1 MKEDT
6 IKAIMHPV
14 RIKIIQ
20 ELGLREE
27 ATTKE
32 IQEVCSDTSQATL
45 YRHIKALLDIG
56 IIEVVSE
63 HTVNGIIE
71 KVYGLKREAPDKLFG
86 DPSKITKE
94 SFSNMFS
101 QYIVSLL
108 SDFASYM
115 KQEDAM
121 KDLPHNVGFSTS
133 VMYLT
138 DEELVELS
146 QKTSSI
152 LLEAIKNKPAEG
164 RKMRKLSHIITTMI

>member
-20 ELGLREE
+20 ELGLREQ

-71 KVYGLKREAPDKLFG
+71 KVYGLKREAPDQLLG

-108 SDFASYM
+108 SDFATYM

-121 KDLPHNVGFSTS
+121 KDPQHNVGFSTS
-133 VMYLT
+133 VMYLS

-146 QKTSSI
+146 QKTASI